1 MNSFWKDLVLGQQAT
16 MVVNLCSNVG
26 DNNHWYS
33 ECSQYWPISTEQPI
47 EDQNIKVT
55 LQEVNQVCSTLIL
68 YKLCV
73 QQRNRRGVVEKESQ
87 VTLCHFSGWPDL
99 DCPNEDDEKE
109 GFNNL
114 MKILLEHYII

>member
-1 MNSFWKDLVLGQQAT
+1 
-16 MVVNLCSNVG
+16 MVVNLCSDVG
-26 DNNHWYS
+26 NTNNWYA

-47 EDQNIKVT
+47 EDEKIKVT
-55 LQEVNQVCSTLIL
+55 LLEVNNVCSTLDL

-73 QQRNRRGVVEKESQ
+73 QQKNRRGAVEKESQ

-99 DCPNEDDEKE
+99 DCPNEEDEIE

-114 MKILLEHYII
+114 MKILIEHYII